1 MCTMKPVIGII
12 VCGLMDDR
20 QFVTNAYIQSI
31 KYAKGVPLLLPLV
44 RSDEALQTYCS
55 LCDGFLF
62 CGGNDITHFCLE
74 KNRQKDWGQPTSHW
88 IFFNFAFCAPF

>member
-1 MCTMKPVIGII
+1 MKPVIGII

-44 RSDEALQTYCS
+44 RSDEALQNILFS
-55 LCDGFLF
+55 L
-62 CGGNDITHFCLE
+62 
-74 KNRQKDWGQPTSHW
+74 
-88 IFFNFAFCAPF
+88 